1 MALKRTGI
9 AFILLISVA
18 VASIALQ
25 VLIFAAPEDVMHMFV
40 RLFALYGYLFLGIA
54 VLTTPFLKETIQAFG
69 KPFLKI
75 HHAFSILGLVFVTLH
90 PVFNA
95 VDRLSLAVFVPN
107 FASWDIFWLL
117 AGRPAFFI
125 IYIAFIAAVLR
136 AKAPK
141 YWRYFHALMYV
152 GLLFGVVHA
161 NLIGHDFQSPW
172 IMVLF
177 NALFVA
183 ALAGFAVKRYK
194 NYRQKRSMAVNKPK
208 TAS

>member
-9 AFILLISVA
+9 ALILLISVA

-25 VLIFAAPEDVMHMFV
+25 VLIFAEPEDVMHVFV

-90 PVFNA
+90 PIFNA

-107 FASWDIFWLL
+107 FASWGIFWLL
-117 AGRPAFFI
+117 AGRPAFI
-125 IYIAFIAAVLR
+125 ILYIAFVAALLR
-136 AKAPK
+136 RKAPK
-141 YWRYFHALMYV
+141 YWRYFHASMYIV
-152 GLLFGVVHA
+152 LLFGIVHA
-161 NLIGHDFQSPW
+161 NLIGADFQTPW

-177 NALFVA
+177 NALFAA
-183 ALAGFAVKRYK
+183 ALAGFAAKRYR
-194 NYRQKRSMAVNKPK
+194 NYRQKRSIGANKPK
-208 TAS
+208 AVS